1 MRISHSFNPNGI
13 LEIYCSSS
21 RHACRLAYRGDVIV
35 LFYSVCVISNFELY
49 DVNLVGIIFYISAA
63 IYMSI
68 FSYFIGLFNGLITNI
83 M

>member
-1 MRISHSFNPNGI
+1 
-13 LEIYCSSS
+13 
-21 RHACRLAYRGDVIV
+21 VIV
-35 LFYSVCVISNFELY
+35 LFYSVRVISNFELY
-49 DVNLVGIIFYISAA
+49 DVNFVVTIFYISAA